1 MLKKVSS
8 FILITASCLVIS
20 ACSFLYRPTIQQ
32 GNILDTQTIAQLK
45 PGMSADQVRY
55 MMGTPVLQNN
65 FNPNQ
70 WIYVY
75 TFKPGNK
82 PRQEQRVILNFNNG
96 ILRNIQTTPLYTVPN
111 T

>member
-1 MLKKVSS
+1 MLKKITSL
-8 FILITASCLVIS
+8 ILITVSCLSIS

-32 GNILDTQTIAQLK
+32 GNIIDAQTASQLK

-55 MMGTPVLQNN
+55 MMGTPVLQNT

-75 TFKPGNK
+75 TLKPGNK
-82 PRQEQRVILNFNNG
+82 PRQEQRVILNFSNG
-96 ILRNIQTTPLYTVPN
+96 ILRNVQVTPSYTIPN
-111 T
+111 S